1 MAGRRSAYAPE
12 YRRQVVEP
20 VRTGRTPGELARK
33 FECPAQA
40 IRNWVRQAQ
49 NAAFA
54 EPTAGGALG
63 ARSGHARDGRVEGG
77 GAQRRSDPQRFEHG
91 AQADLVRRPRSDVL
105 QADGVRAGRMSA
117 KASTSM
123 RWKGKDGVE

>member
-1 MAGRRSAYAPE
+1 MMADGAGNFSMASQCTISASEARYGRIDPIVA
-12 YRRQVVEP
+12 
-20 VRTGRTPGELARK
+20 K
-33 FECPAQA
+33 FTSN
-40 IRNWVRQAQ
+40 RFAQ

-54 EPTAGGALG
+54 QPAPGGALG
-63 ARSGHARDGRVEGG
+63 ARSGHARADRAEGG

-105 QADGVRAGRMSA
+105 HADGVRAGRMSA